1 MTHYIVT
8 PVDSSDAL
16 KTEALL
22 KDQYSDTSVTTN
34 RKDDITI
41 SWSIASSDGELAAA
55 IGALEGVRTVE
66 KQDKGSLPTDDVQ
79 PLEPRKDGLFRRDVQ
94 KFEALANKQV
104 DPQETEAFLKSKVL
118 NGHPVM
124 QLTARDDS
132 VVGWFNLALD
142 PDAKKT
148 VEDHKGVSIIRPARK
163 IVDFRALDVRQESPV
178 NTYTEHGFTRKSKA
192 LFPRANE
199 WVKQEKADK
208 ALVMDS
214 QFE

>member
-1 MTHYIVT
+1 MTHYVVT

-22 KDQYSDTSVTTN
+22 KDQYGDTSVTTN

-41 SWSIASSDGELAAA
+41 SWSITSSNDELAAS

-66 KQDKGSLPTDDVQ
+66 KQDKGSLPTHDVQ
-79 PLEPRKDGLFRRDVQ
+79 PLESRQDDTAVKDVQ
-94 KFEALANKQV
+94 LYTTLANKTAN
-104 DPQETEAFLKSKVL
+104 PQETENFLKSKVL
-118 NGHPVM
+118 NSKPFYKI
-124 QLTARDDS
+124 DDWDGS
-132 VVGWFNLALD
+132 VLGWYSLALD
-142 PDAKKT
+142 EAALKAVK
-148 VEDHKGVSIIRPARK
+148 EYEGISHIRPQSK

-178 NTYTEHGFTRKSKA
+178 NTFAERSIIEKVKA
-192 LFPRANE
+192 LFSRSDGWE
-199 WVKQEKADK
+199 KQEDADK